1 MHLLYCEGMH
11 CIPTVLR
18 VYNVH
23 TALRVYNILCKGIQC
38 VPTVLCK
45 DIQCVPT
52 VLLGYTMYLLH

>member
-1 MHLLYCEGMH
+1 MCTYC
-11 CIPTVLR
+11 TVR
-18 VYNVH
+18 VYNVP

-52 VLLGYTMYLLH
+52 VL